1 MISTML
7 IFAAAPY
14 KSPITFSLVVLL
26 NLIPFFLF
34 VWGVVWLIKY
44 LKRGR
49 EEQQRLRLELGK
61 LAEEVHLIHQELKAG
76 KEQNSPAQSG

>member
-1 MISTML
+1 ML
-7 IFAAAPY
+7 ILAAAPY
-14 KSPITFSLVVLL
+14 RSPITLSLVVLL

-34 VWGVVWLIKY
+34 VWGVVWLVRY

-61 LAEEVHLIHQELKAG
+61 LAEEVQQIRRQLKNDG
-76 KEQNSPAQSG
+76 LTDSQ

>member
-1 MISTML
+1 ML
-7 IFAAAPY
+7 ILAAAPY
-14 KSPITFSLVVLL
+14 RSPITLSLVVLL

-34 VWGVVWLIKY
+34 VWGIVWLVRY

-61 LAEEVHLIHQELKAG
+61 LAEEVHLIHQELKGG
-76 KEQNSPAQSG
+76 KERDSSLRSE